1 MLSLAGEQLC
11 LRCHVYPGSMS
22 MSIMSIII
30 IYSEVPPVPTA
41 RTPLIRLSV
50 SGLSF
55 RLWSVVLTPLLS

>member
-1 MLSLAGEQLC
+1 MFAMPCVSGE
-11 LRCHVYPGSMS
+11 YEYEY
-22 MSIMSIII
+22 IIINYYNYASNYI